1 MTGADEPQEHQVVV
15 VGGGQAGLAVGG
27 ELSARGLDVVIID
40 AHARI
45 GDAWRNRWDSLR
57 LFTPAKYDALP
68 GLRYG
73 RDRLEFPTKD
83 DFADYLER
91 YSAHHGLTVLT
102 GLHVDRVWREGDRYQ
117 LAAGRRRFAADH
129 VVLATGGFGKPAV
142 PPFAGDLSERIVQ
155 LHSSEYRNPAQL
167 APGGVLVVGFGNSG
181 SEIALEV
188 SREHETWISGEP
200 RGELPIRHG
209 RAAARFVLPLVRL
222 AALHL
227 LNVDTPAG
235 RRAEPE
241 FRTQGTPLIR
251 VRRRELADAGVHFVP
266 RTTGVRKGLPVVG
279 ETTLD
284 VANVIWCTGYQ
295 EDLSAVEL
303 PGFEN
308 GARPAQYRGAVEGL
322 PGVYLIGQEFLYSGG
337 SGTLIGVGRDAR
349 YIARHLS
356 GALAQPERR
365 RVKRSENV

>member
-1 MTGADEPQEHQVVV
+1 MNAETPEEHQVVI
-15 VGGGQAGLAVGG
+15 VGGGQAGLAVGR

-40 AHARI
+40 AHERI

-68 GLRYG
+68 GLPYG
-73 RDRLEFPTKD
+73 RDRLAFPGKD

-91 YSAHHGLTVLT
+91 YSAHQGLTVLT
-102 GLHVDRVWREGDRYQ
+102 GLRVDRVWRQGDGYQ

-129 VVLATGGFGKPAV
+129 VVVATGGLGKPAV
-142 PPFAGDLSERIVQ
+142 PPFAEELGEGIVA
-155 LHSSEYRNPAQL
+155 LHSSAYRNPAQL

-200 RGELPIRHG
+200 SGELPIRHG
-209 RAAARFVLPLVRL
+209 RAAARFVLPIVRF
-222 AALHL
+222 AGLHL
-227 LNVDTPAG
+227 LTVDTPVG
-235 RRAEPE
+235 RRAEPK
-241 FRTQGTPLIR
+241 FRSQGTPLIR

-266 RTTGVRKGLPVVG
+266 RTTGVQRGLPVVG
-279 ETTLD
+279 DTALD
-284 VANVIWCTGYQ
+284 VANVIWCTGYR
-295 EDLSAVEL
+295 EDLSIVQL

-308 GARPAQYRGAVEGL
+308 GARPAQYRGAVDGL
-322 PGVYLIGQEFLYSGG
+322 PGVYLVGQEFLYSGG
-337 SGTLIGVGRDAR
+337 SDTLVGVGRDAR

-356 GALAQPERR
+356 RLESERR
-365 RVKRSENV
+365 AKVGVETGSP